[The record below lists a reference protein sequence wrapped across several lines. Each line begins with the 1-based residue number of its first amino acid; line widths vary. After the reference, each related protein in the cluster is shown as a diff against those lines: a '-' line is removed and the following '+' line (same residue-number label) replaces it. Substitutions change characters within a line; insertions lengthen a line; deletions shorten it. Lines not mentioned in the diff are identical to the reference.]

1 MYNLPDINL
10 ESLETLLSS
19 LKSELIGY
27 VKDQYEDIENNFEP
41 DKIVPI
47 KRMKARF
54 SEDGIKDLNKA
65 VEREQ
70 ELDDEFGKGGE

>member
-1 MYNLPDINL
+1 MYNLPYINL

-47 KRMKARF
+47 KRMKVRWY
-54 SEDGIKDLNKA
+54 
-65 VEREQ
+65 
-70 ELDDEFGKGGE
+70 